1 MGLTPRHYILWH
13 PKRELDRRTGEGF
26 RLARSIGRHI
36 VILAVSAIAVAG
48 AATADALAVEVP
60 PVIVSTYR
68 TPNNWGLTPAGQ
80 QVDTRRTPD
89 GVAVAPDGK
98 TVFAL
103 ANSQLDNALT
113 TIDAST
119 LLSSPTLTSATYF
132 GAAADSSNVWASG
145 GFSNKI
151 YQYSYADGAGAAIP
165 TRQVSPFPGSPD
177 NGIPVLSYPGNMVL
191 DQGGHRLLVAGSLSV
206 PDSAISE
213 FDPSAAMCRDISGNQ
228 TSICSV
234 INVIDVSDPSPTVM
248 PHVHLV
254 PVGRDAYGVAL
265 SASRKVLY
273 VTNMADQTSSAGTG
287 TVSVVNIA
295 TAGQESEIQRVKV
308 GKNPLGIAVS
318 PDGSRVVVAN
328 SSDDTITVL
337 LADSHGKLKSA
348 RTYPVRAY
356 RGQPRGAAPAAVAY
370 SPDGSRRRAARSE
383 EHTSELQ
390 SRQYLVCRLL
400 LEKKKQDR

>member
-1 MGLTPRHYILWH
+1 MGSTPSRCVPRHH
-13 PKRELDRRTGEGF
+13 KRELDRRTGEGF
-26 RLARSIGRHI
+26 RLRRGISRHI
-36 VILAVSAIAVAG
+36 VILMGSAIALAG
-48 AATADALAVEVP
+48 AAATDASALEVP

-191 DQGGHRLLVAGSLSV
+191 DQEGHRLLVAGSLSV

-213 FDPSAAMCRDISGNQ
+213 FDPSAAMCRDISGNP

-234 INVIDVSDPSPTVM
+234 INVIDVSDPSPTIM

-265 SASRKVLY
+265 SAARKVLY
-273 VTNMADQTSSAGTG
+273 VTNMADQTSNAGTG

-295 TAGQESEIQRVKV
+295 TAGQESEIQRVKG

-318 PDGSRVVVAN
+318 PDGSRVGGGN
-328 SSDDTITVL
+328 
-337 LADSHGKLKSA
+337 
-348 RTYPVRAY
+348 
-356 RGQPRGAAPAAVAY
+356 
-370 SPDGSRRRAARSE
+370 
-383 EHTSELQ
+383 
-390 SRQYLVCRLL
+390 
-400 LEKKKQDR
+400 